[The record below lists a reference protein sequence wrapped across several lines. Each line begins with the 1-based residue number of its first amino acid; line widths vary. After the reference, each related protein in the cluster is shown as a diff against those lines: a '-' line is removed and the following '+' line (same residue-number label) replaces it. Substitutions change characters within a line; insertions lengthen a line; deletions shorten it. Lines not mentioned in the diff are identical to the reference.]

1 MRYLYGDST
10 PFPLGYNFLTTLEAF
25 MSAATR
31 IVQLDV
37 EGGII
42 LKQRDELAQNR
53 VKGLE
58 ALEQFHTVVM
68 RAVQD
73 TAQKVHHQH
82 ALDYARTIA
91 EYATQYIEE
100 HRRATLGANDRESMQ
115 LRGDGDRRSQ
125 EMRAHL
131 EAFLKTSSL
140 PILKTSLAIRL
151 NIEGKDAR
159 HSGTA
164 SFEHPDGITSQFT
177 IAPHRAATWQVPRK
191 VGEFATGI
199 DLHVGVEKSW
209 LSGKVTAKQVNV
221 DDWIVTDL
229 VMTDDTFE
237 LSIRKNFKEK
247 DTLAF
252 HVRRH
257 ESGVTTGTVEQP
269 NTPGA
274 DQLGSNLTGQDVQ
287 QIERVWAAMKAAVRD
302 AVEQKEQ
309 LLGVT
314 LDGQSV
320 FENGLAV
327 PFVVRLVTMFA
338 PTIREITKRSP
349 NEFELTLK
357 VENETGRREEL
368 YLRKDGLINALQPLP
383 AKGREVFAPL
393 GLDKWVPPMTTAPPP
408 VVTQTLGQQMGQS
421 TIPIAPSVVPPAV
434 VSPSGSV
441 NTIETMDS
449 IPPSMRPPMEGP
461 PSMRPAVAPVAQPS
475 SNPFIPAPPS
485 SRKVP

>member
-37 EGGII
+37 EGTII

-73 TAQKVHHQH
+73 TAAKVHHQH

-100 HRRATLGANDRESMQ
+100 HRRQTLASNERESMQ
-115 LRGDGDRRSQ
+115 LRGDGDRRAQ

-140 PILKTSLAIRL
+140 PVLKTSLAIRL
-151 NIEGKDAR
+151 NVEGKDAR

-164 SFEHPDGITSQFT
+164 SYEHPDGITSQFT
-177 IAPHRAATWQVPRK
+177 IAPHRAATWQLPRK
-191 VGEFATGI
+191 VGEFASGV

-209 LSGKVTAKQVNV
+209 LSGKITAKQVNV
-221 DDWIVTDL
+221 DDWMLTDL
-229 VMTDDTFE
+229 VMTDDSFE
-237 LSIRKNFKEK
+237 LTIRKNLKER
-247 DTLAF
+247 DILVF
-252 HVRRH
+252 HLRRH

-274 DQLGSNLTGQDVQ
+274 ETLPSNLTGQDVQ
-287 QIERVWAAMKAAVRD
+287 QIERIWAAMKAAVRD

-314 LDGQSV
+314 LDGQPV

-327 PFVVRLVTMFA
+327 PFVVRLVAMFA
-338 PTIREITKRSP
+338 PTVREIAKRSP

-357 VENETGRREEL
+357 VENESGRREEL
-368 YLRKDGLINALQPLP
+368 YLRKDGLISALQPLP
-383 AKGREVFAPL
+383 AKGRDVFAPL
-393 GLDKWVPPMTTAPPP
+393 GLDKWVPAMTTAPPP
-408 VVTQTLGQQMGQS
+408 VVTQSLGPQMGQA
-421 TIPIAPSVVPPAV
+421 TVQIAGASGPPPA
-434 VSPSGSV
+434 SPSGSV
-441 NTIETMDS
+441 STTETLDS
-449 IPPSMRPPMEGP
+449 VPPSMRPEGP
-461 PSMRPAVAPVAQPS
+461 PSMRPVMPAAQPS

-485 SRKVP
+485 SRKVPQG